1 MTLIPYRTHP
11 SPLIL
16 LPWSLTTPT
25 STPSNNTLILYQHL
39 PPTGPASLG
48 GIAVLLIASPVG
60 AYGTKKVDDYQSALL
75 KDKDDRISIVQEAIH
90 GIRILKVCE
99 ICHD

>member
-1 MTLIPYRTHP
+1 M
-11 SPLIL
+11 
-16 LPWSLTTPT
+16 
-25 STPSNNTLILYQHL
+25 
-39 PPTGPASLG
+39 
-48 GIAVLLIASPVG
+48 LLIASPVG

-99 ICHD
+99 ICYKHVSVACNPHNYLT